1 VTTDITTAQDLIDA
15 LLQLREE
22 RADLDA
28 KEAFLKEQLAGA
40 IAMGELDTFQAEDGI
55 FQFSNAKYTRCERST
70 YKLSKEA
77 NKAIQ
82 KIKEQD
88 IDAGLAQR
96 NVTTYWRLDNAI

>member
-1 VTTDITTAQDLIDA
+1 MITDITTAQDLVDA

-22 RADLDA
+22 RAELEA

-40 IAMGELDTFQAEDGI
+40 IALGELDQHQVDDGI
-55 FQFSNAKYTRCERST
+55 FQFSNAKYSRCERSS

-77 NKAIQ
+77 QKAIN

-96 NVTTYWRLDNAI
+96 NVTVYWRLDSQL

>member
-1 VTTDITTAQDLIDA
+1 MTTDITTAQDLVDA

-40 IAMGELDTFQAEDGI
+40 VAMGELDQHQIDDGI

>member
-15 LLQLREE
+15 LLHLREE

-28 KEAFLKEQLAGA
+28 KEAFLKEQLSGA
-40 IAMGELDTFQAEDGI
+40 IAMGELDAFQAEDGI

-77 NKAIQ
+77 QKAINA
-82 KIKEQD
+82 IKEKD

-96 NVTTYWRLDNAI
+96 NVTTYWRLDSQI